1 MNVNGHQPAVDLVNA
16 VEALLYVADE
26 PVELS
31 EIGRALEVSVA
42 AVRGLVDR
50 LSERCTEGGLRV
62 QMQGTRV
69 QLVTAP
75 EAGVYVRRFLGA
87 RSEQRLSPAAL
98 ETLAIIAYQQP
109 ITRPALE
116 AVRGVN
122 CDHAIATL
130 KARGLIEE
138 VGRAESVGRPVLFG
152 TTITFLE
159 HFGLT
164 NPADLP
170 PLPHAAETP

>member
-1 MNVNGHQPAVDLVNA
+1 MNGHGAGGELLAALEAVLF
-16 VEALLYVADE
+16 VAEE

-31 EIGRALEVSVA
+31 ELARALDVSIP

-50 LSERCTEGGLRV
+50 LAEQCATRGLRI
-62 QMQGTRV
+62 QRQGTRA
-69 QLVTAP
+69 QLVTAA
-75 EAGVYVRRFLGA
+75 EVGAYVHRFVGA

-98 ETLAIIAYQQP
+98 ETLAIVAYRQP

-116 AVRGVN
+116 AIRGVS

-130 KARGLIEE
+130 RARGLIEE
-138 VGRAESVGRPVLFG
+138 VGRAEGVGRPVLFG
-152 TTITFLE
+152 TTMKFLE

-170 PLPHAAETP
+170 PLPDGVTPR